1 MKNKSLSWVFGL
13 CVFASVID
21 VAVVNA
27 EGQYAGKERA
37 TVAKAHMSR
46 ARTLLVEALEE
57 FEEARK
63 YARPDLLLDSEDWRL
78 RVISLTEQLNRVIDP
93 RPRVTREGAVF
104 RVPPRLI
111 KRERDNLP
119 VVADGAKSRSDYGE
133 RAKMEGK
140 QDERA
145 RMFSRAGDK
154 KEPLRIVKNGAT
166 NELPADLAVP
176 DELPVLKESQDPLKK
191 KNSIDEK
198 ALFTQE
204 LLPQIE
210 AGKEAIAEKEEVK
223 KEVPIVDVMPPKDM
237 DAEVGENLPA
247 AIEDKSTEVKEEVK
261 VEVEKEADLGVEDVS
276 DDVTRKQLNED
287 DELTKRL
294 DETIS
299 NRTESEIK

>member
-1 MKNKSLSWVFGL
+1 
-13 CVFASVID
+13 
-21 VAVVNA
+21 
-27 EGQYAGKERA
+27 
-37 TVAKAHMSR
+37 
-46 ARTLLVEALEE
+46 
-57 FEEARK
+57 
-63 YARPDLLLDSEDWRL
+63 
-78 RVISLTEQLNRVIDP
+78 
-93 RPRVTREGAVF
+93 VTREGAVF